1 MATTRL
7 PAGDVRL
14 PWMVGTALLAVS
26 GVTHVVQLAFYSGVA
41 FGAAAFGVLY
51 FALAVAQFARPLA
64 AGLTWVCVVAPTIG
78 GVLGVLRFVHAQP
91 NPFSVVHVIMDLIL
105 VPCFAFCLVRVVRN
119 APERTDAPINPAG

>member
-1 MATTRL
+1 MTTRL
-7 PAGDVRL
+7 PVGDVRH

-51 FALAVAQFARPLA
+51 FGLAAAQFARPLA
-64 AGLTWVCVVAPTIG
+64 IGLTWACVVAPTIG

-105 VPCFAFCLVRVVRN
+105 VPCFAFCLVRVIKG
-119 APERTDAPINPAG
+119 APERVEPPISPAG